1 MKERGFGILE
11 TLVVIFIL
19 ALISSVFAN
28 MVGDSLKKTK
38 QKAMAYSVKT
48 AIEGVRVHS
57 ILKGEKLKIKFYEN
71 FLRVYR
77 YEKNKWKI
85 VKDIDFSGVR
95 LKANNS
101 PIFYPYGTVSNLFTL
116 YVEKDGFIRKI
127 TMNINGKIY
136 IK

>member
-1 MKERGFGILE
+1 M
-11 TLVVIFIL
+11 
-19 ALISSVFAN
+19 
-28 MVGDSLKKTK
+28 
-38 QKAMAYSVKT
+38 
-48 AIEGVRVHS
+48 RVHS

>member
-38 QKAMAYSVKT
+38 QKAMAYSVKA

-57 ILKGEKLKIKFYEN
+57 ILKGEKFKIKFYEN

-77 YEKNKWKI
+77 YEKNKWKR

>member
-1 MKERGFGILE
+1 MDKRGFGILE
-11 TLVVIFIL
+11 TVVVIFIL

-28 MVGDSLKKTK
+28 MIGDSLKKTK
-38 QKAMAYSVKT
+38 QKAMTYSVKT
-48 AIEGVRVHS
+48 AIEGVRVQS
-57 ILKGEKLKIKFYEN
+57 ILKGEKLKIKFYKN
-71 FLRVYR
+71 FFRVYR
-77 YEKNKWKI
+77 YEKGKWKKL
-85 VKDIDFSGVR
+85 KDIYFSGLR

-136 IK
+136 VK